1 MITGMIKPD
10 CAKEWNLTKLINQK
24 AITDPEQK
32 AIIVSLGESLT
43 SSRKMLVENISFKG
57 LSTYQVDD
65 ICKKI
70 DGYLKDYVRFVSHL
84 LGQIALPVQAQQM

>member
-1 MITGMIKPD
+1 MITGMMKAD

-43 SSRKMLVENISFKG
+43 ASRKMLVENISIKG
-57 LSTYQVDD
+57 LSSYQVDD

-70 DGYLKDYVRFVSHL
+70 DEYLKDYVRFVCHL
-84 LGQIALPVQAQQM
+84 PGQIASPI